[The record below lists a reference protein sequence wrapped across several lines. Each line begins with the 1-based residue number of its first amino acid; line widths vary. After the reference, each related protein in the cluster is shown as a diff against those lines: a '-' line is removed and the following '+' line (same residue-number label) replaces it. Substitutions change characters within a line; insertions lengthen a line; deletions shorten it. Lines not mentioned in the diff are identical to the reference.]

1 MAPTI
6 PAKNQSYGYEMT
18 KSGELVMLK
27 PKTKVYAGDHKDSVG
42 PGQYNPDKP
51 YIINIIL

>member
-18 KSGELVMLK
+18 KGGELIMLK
-27 PKTKVYAGDHKDSVG
+27 PKTKVYAGDQRDSVG

-51 YIINIIL
+51 YNN